1 MFNAPDIFTQFFY
14 SRSIFTQKQTNHI
27 DPIKKKY
34 TVHSFVLD
42 FMELQMNTLVSKG
55 DILDSINNF
64 VQIEINLNNNPLMF
78 REDPREFNL
87 IGKLNILFQKIFEIK
102 KIREN
107 LPNDYIFP
115 TYLRY
120 VDIMNYLK
128 YCIFTISDVKLIL
141 DKNLFKKKSFI
152 EFLAYQRI
160 KIFDSIT
167 KDDKILNKNSI
178 AIKVFSN
185 PFFLRYFL
193 EYL

>member
-152 EFLAYQRI
+152 EFLVYQRI

>member
-42 FMELQMNTLVSKG
+42 FMEFQMNTLVSKG

-152 EFLAYQRI
+152 EFLVYQRI